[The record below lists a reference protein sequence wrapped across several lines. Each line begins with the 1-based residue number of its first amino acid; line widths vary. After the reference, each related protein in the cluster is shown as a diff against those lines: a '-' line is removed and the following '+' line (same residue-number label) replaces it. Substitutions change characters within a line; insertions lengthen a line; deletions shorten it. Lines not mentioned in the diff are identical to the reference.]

1 MADQKIACGIVLYN
15 PDFRRLKLTI
25 ASVCD
30 QVSGL
35 IFVDNGSGQD
45 CACQIRELLTE
56 RYGKNTDDILIE
68 NHENR
73 GIAAALN
80 QIMTQAKRM
89 GYSHVLTL
97 DDDSRCDAE
106 LVRVLK
112 HCLRYPK
119 AGMICPDAVQE
130 DESHDQEEE
139 ANADDNATGFGT
151 CCERSPMN
159 GMSHHVS
166 LAEDCITAGSLVSV
180 AAWRE
185 SGGFDEKMF
194 IDFVDMDFCATLRE
208 HGYRIYHVSNIAV
221 HQRYGN
227 VSKSFRIFG
236 KKFYRFNYPPVRIY
250 YSVRNQ
256 IYFIRKHR
264 GRHSIRISSRL
275 LFLFGYIGKHL
286 VFENNRVA
294 CAKAILQGCKEGIV
308 MSTDS

>member
-1 MADQKIACGIVLYN
+1 MADQKIACGIVLYK
-15 PDFRRLKLTI
+15 PDMKRLKLTI

-30 QVSGL
+30 QVSGV

-45 CACQIRELLTE
+45 CVCQIRKLLSE
-56 RYGKNTDDILIE
+56 GCGKNTDDILIE

-80 QIMTQAKRM
+80 QIMVQAERM
-89 GYSHVLTL
+89 GYSYVLTL

-119 AGMICPDAVQE
+119 AGIVCPDAVQD
-130 DESHDQEEE
+130 DEPHDLEEE
-139 ANADDNATGFGT
+139 ANADDHAAGFDA
-151 CCERSPMN
+151 CCEKSHMN
-159 GMSHHVS
+159 GLHHHVS
-166 LAEDCITAGSLVSV
+166 LVEDCITAGSLVSV
-180 AAWRE
+180 KAWRA

-208 HGYRIYHVSNIAV
+208 HGFRIYHVSNTAV
-221 HQRYGN
+221 HQRYGS
-227 VSKSFRIFG
+227 VSKTFRICG
-236 KKFYRFNYPPVRIY
+236 KEFYLFNYSPARIY

-264 GRHSIRISSRL
+264 GRHSIRVLDRL

-286 VFENNRVA
+286 VFENNRAA
-294 CAKAILQGCKEGIV
+294 CAKAMLQGCKEGAV
-308 MSTDS
+308 MRTDS

>member
-15 PDFRRLKLTI
+15 PDFRRLRLTI

-45 CACQIRELLTE
+45 CACQIRELLSE
-56 RYGKNTDDILIE
+56 SCGKKVDNILID

-80 QIMTQAKRM
+80 QIMAQAERM

-97 DDDSRCDAE
+97 DDDSRCDAG

-119 AGMICPDAVQE
+119 AGMICPDAVQ
-130 DESHDQEEE
+130 DDKPYDQEKQ
-139 ANADDNATGFGT
+139 ANADDNATGLDT
-151 CCERSPMN
+151 CCKISHMN
-159 GMSHHVS
+159 DVSHHVS

-236 KKFYRFNYPPVRIY
+236 KEFYLFNYPPARIY

-264 GRHSIRISSRL
+264 GRHSIRISARL

-294 CAKAILQGCKEGIV
+294 CAKAILQGGKEGV
-308 MSTDS
+308 LMRTDT

>member
-1 MADQKIACGIVLYN
+1 MADHKIACGIVLYK
-15 PDFRRLKLTI
+15 PDMKRLKLTI

-30 QVSGL
+30 QVSGV

-45 CACQIRELLTE
+45 CTCQIRELLSE
-56 RYGKNTDDILIE
+56 RCGKNTDGILIE
-68 NHENR
+68 NLENR

-80 QIMTQAKRM
+80 QIMEQAERM

-119 AGMICPDAVQE
+119 AGIICPDAVQD
-130 DESHDQEEE
+130 DEPHDLEEE
-139 ANADDNATGFGT
+139 ANADDHAAGFDA
-151 CCERSPMN
+151 CCEKSHMN
-159 GMSHHVS
+159 GLHHHVS
-166 LAEDCITAGSLVSV
+166 LVEDCITAGSLVSV
-180 AAWRE
+180 KAWRA

-208 HGYRIYHVSNIAV
+208 HGFRIYHVSNIAV
-221 HQRYGN
+221 HQRYGS
-227 VSKSFRIFG
+227 VSKTFRICG
-236 KKFYRFNYPPVRIY
+236 KEFYLFNYPPARIY

-264 GRHSIRISSRL
+264 GRHSIRVLDRL

-286 VFENNRVA
+286 VFENNRAA
-294 CAKAILQGCKEGIV
+294 CAKAMLQGCKEGAV
-308 MSTDS
+308 MRTDS

>member
-1 MADQKIACGIVLYN
+1 MTDQKIACGIVLYK
-15 PDFRRLKLTI
+15 PDMKRLKLTI

-30 QVSGL
+30 QVSGV

-45 CACQIRELLTE
+45 CVCQIRKLLSE
-56 RYGKNTDDILIE
+56 GCGKNTDDILIE

-80 QIMTQAKRM
+80 QIMAQAERM

-97 DDDSRCDAE
+97 DDDSRCDPE

-119 AGMICPDAVQE
+119 AGIVCPDAVQD
-130 DESHDQEEE
+130 DEPHDLEEE
-139 ANADDNATGFGT
+139 ANADDHAAGFDA
-151 CCERSPMN
+151 CCEKSHMN
-159 GMSHHVS
+159 GLHHHVS
-166 LAEDCITAGSLVSV
+166 LVEDCITAGSLVSV
-180 AAWRE
+180 KAWRA

-208 HGYRIYHVSNIAV
+208 HGFRIYHVSNIAV

-227 VSKSFRIFG
+227 VTKTFRICG
-236 KKFYRFNYPPVRIY
+236 KEFYLFNYPPARIY

-264 GRHSIRISSRL
+264 GRHSIRVLDRL

-286 VFENNRVA
+286 VFESNRAA
-294 CAKAILQGCKEGIV
+294 CAKAMLQGCKEGAV
-308 MSTDS
+308 MRTDS